1 MQAFAIFFGLAPGH
15 GQFVI
20 INTERQRHKTDLLKG
35 GKTWRQED
43 TNGDGQIGTQTD
55 WQKDWKTEKHTHQKT
70 KRIKDIDKSIRPKII
85 IIKRHI
91 PYKTKRP

>member
-1 MQAFAIFFGLAPGH
+1 MRFFSIFNMNELRVAALQAFAIFFGLAPGH

-20 INTERQRHKTDLLKG
+20 INTERQRHKTDLLKD

-55 WQKDWKTEKHTHQKT
+55 WQKD
-70 KRIKDIDKSIRPKII
+70 
-85 IIKRHI
+85 
-91 PYKTKRP
+91 